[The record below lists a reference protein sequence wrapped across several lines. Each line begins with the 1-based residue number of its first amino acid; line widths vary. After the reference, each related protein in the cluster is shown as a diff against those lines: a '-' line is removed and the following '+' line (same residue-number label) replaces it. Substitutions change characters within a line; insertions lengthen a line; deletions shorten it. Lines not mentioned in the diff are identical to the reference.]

1 VSDATVASDTVKI
14 TVCVNRL
21 FSHHI
26 SIFELLFLKKITYAT
41 LVPARGKMMSEAE
54 AEKKFQEDLEK
65 AKALSMEAMAMEE
78 FR

>member
-1 VSDATVASDTVKI
+1 
-14 TVCVNRL
+14 
-21 FSHHI
+21 
-26 SIFELLFLKKITYAT
+26 
-41 LVPARGKMMSEAE
+41 MMSEAE